1 MLYNYWDVDK
11 QGLQRRVGDVLCF
24 LKMTAAVGHKVVLI
38 PDYLQSTFNLVVFS
52 HVLLEV
58 LIGTSNSKNV
68 LFI

>member
-1 MLYNYWDVDK
+1 M
-11 QGLQRRVGDVLCF
+11 LCF

-38 PDYLQSTFNLVVFS
+38 PDYLQSTFDIVVFS